1 MKNYYEE
8 IKELEEKN
16 KALSGK
22 LDYKELIKAKKSGDM
37 NKYRMLELQ
46 QDNIIHQVDKNRKR
60 IEVLEVCNSIEKNN
74 YRYNFL
80 AENIEKINVIL
91 NKYRNKRIGE
101 KTYEKMKNE
110 IKNIS
115 TDIRYVIIDMEYW
128 NITIGFN
135 VNIEEITLFAK
146 DRNWFQGENEIEL
159 INKMEKIEYDNI
171 EKLAQELIN
180 EKNDLKQK
188 QVELNKKIREFNN
201 KVSYCNELYIK

>member
-22 LDYKELIKAKKSGDM
+22 LDYKELIKAKKSGDT

-46 QDNIIHQVDKNRKR
+46 QDDIIHQVDKNRKR

-80 AENIEKINVIL
+80 TENIEKINAIL

-101 KTYEKMKNE
+101 KTKQKIKDE

-115 TDIRYVIIDMEYW
+115 TDIRYVIIEYKS
-128 NITIGFN
+128 ITIGFN
-135 VNIEEITLFAK
+135 INIKEITLYSQTWFNDEENINTGCNITNVEYNNIEEKAK
-146 DRNWFQGENEIEL
+146 ELLEEKEQIENL
-159 INKMEKIEYDNI
+159 KMELD
-171 EKLAQELIN
+171 
-180 EKNDLKQK
+180 
-188 QVELNKKIREFNN
+188 KKIREFDR

>member
-16 KALSGK
+16 KALSDK
-22 LDYKELIKAKKSGDM
+22 LNYKELIKAKKSGDM

-46 QDNIIHQVDKNRKR
+46 QDDIIHQVDKNRKR

-80 AENIEKINVIL
+80 TENIEKINAIL

-101 KTYEKMKNE
+101 KTKQKIKDE

-115 TDIRYVIIDMEYW
+115 TDIRYVIIEYKS
-128 NITIGFN
+128 ITIGFN
-135 VNIEEITLFAK
+135 INIKEITLYSQTWFNDEENINIGCNITNVEYNNIEEKAK
-146 DRNWFQGENEIEL
+146 ELLEEKEQIENL
-159 INKMEKIEYDNI
+159 KMELD
-171 EKLAQELIN
+171 
-180 EKNDLKQK
+180 
-188 QVELNKKIREFNN
+188 KKIREFDR

>member
-16 KALSGK
+16 KALSDK
-22 LDYKELIKAKKSGDM
+22 LNYKELIKAKKSGDM

-46 QDNIIHQVDKNRKR
+46 QDDIIHQVDKNRKR

-80 AENIEKINVIL
+80 TENIEKINAIL

-101 KTYEKMKNE
+101 KTKQKIKDE

-115 TDIRYVIIDMEYW
+115 TDIRYVIIEYKS
-128 NITIGFN
+128 ITIGFN
-135 VNIEEITLFAK
+135 INIKEITLYSQTWFNDEENINIGCNITNVEYNNIEEKAK
-146 DRNWFQGENEIEL
+146 ELLEEKEQIENL
-159 INKMEKIEYDNI
+159 KMELD
-171 EKLAQELIN
+171 
-180 EKNDLKQK
+180 
-188 QVELNKKIREFNN
+188 KKIREFDR
-201 KVSYCNELYIK
+201 KVSFCNELYIK

>member
-80 AENIEKINVIL
+80 TENIEKINAIL
-91 NKYRNKRIGE
+91 NEYRNKRIGE
-101 KTYEKMKNE
+101 KTKQKIKDE

-115 TDIRYVIIDMEYW
+115 TDIRYVIIEYKS
-128 NITIGFN
+128 ITIGFN
-135 VNIEEITLFAK
+135 INIKEVTLYSQTWFNDEENINIGCNITNVEYNNIEEKAK
-146 DRNWFQGENEIEL
+146 ELLEEKEQIENL
-159 INKMEKIEYDNI
+159 KMELD
-171 EKLAQELIN
+171 
-180 EKNDLKQK
+180 
-188 QVELNKKIREFNN
+188 KKIREFDR
-201 KVSYCNELYIK
+201 KVSFCNELYIK